1 MFMKTNN
8 ICQLKCENNDFKV
21 KIYQNFFTLLK
32 RFKKV
37 LRFST
42 LKKVSYIKKLQFSNF
57 YQHFSNDIC

>member
-8 ICQLKCENNDFKV
+8 ICQLKCEINDFKV

-42 LKKVSYIKKLQFSNF
+42 LKKVSYIKKIAVFKFLSTFL
-57 YQHFSNDIC
+57 